1 VNHSHK
7 YDACVIPLGRKA
19 QATKAVGD
27 ELQVPEMNSFTKG
40 ETTAGLV
47 LVVGDDEE
55 C

>member
-7 YDACVIPLGRKA
+7 YGTSVIPLKRKA

-27 ELQVPEMNSFTKG
+27 ELQAPKMNSFTKG
-40 ETTAGLV
+40 EATACLMF
-47 LVVGDDEE
+47 VGGGNGE